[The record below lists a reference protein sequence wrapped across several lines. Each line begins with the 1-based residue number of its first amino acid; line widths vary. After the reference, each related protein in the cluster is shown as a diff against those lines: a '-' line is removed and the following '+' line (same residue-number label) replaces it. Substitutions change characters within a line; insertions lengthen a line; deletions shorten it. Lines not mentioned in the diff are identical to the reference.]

1 MQQEVSNMNTPNDL
15 QSSKGNYMSN
25 MMQKLGP
32 LLGLFILVVIVSV
45 LNPSFLE
52 PLNILNLLRQV
63 AINALIAFGMTFVI
77 LTGGIDLSV
86 GSILALS
93 SALMAGM
100 IVSGIDPI
108 LAILIGCLL
117 GAAMGAVNGLLIT
130 KGKMAPFIATLATM
144 TIFRGLTLVYTDGNP
159 ITGLGDNYY
168 FQLFGRGYFLGIPV
182 PAITMMLAFIVLWII
197 LHKTP
202 FGRRTYAIGGNE
214 KAAFISGIKVPRV
227 KIMIYSLAGLLA
239 ALAGAILTSRLNS
252 AQPTAGTSYE
262 LDAIAAVVLG
272 GTSLTGGKGRIVGT
286 LIGALIIGTLN
297 NGLNLLG
304 VSSFYQMVVKGIV
317 ILIAVLIDRKKA
329 A

>member
-1 MQQEVSNMNTPNDL
+1 MNSINAVTKP
-15 QSSKGNYMSN
+15 KTN
-25 MMQKLGP
+25 MMNAITQKLGP
-32 LLGLFILVVIVSV
+32 LLGLIILVVIVSI

-86 GSILALS
+86 GAILALS
-93 SALMAGM
+93 SALTAGM
-100 IVSGIDPI
+100 MVSGIDPI
-108 LAILIGCLL
+108 LAILVGCIL
-117 GAAMGAVNGLLIT
+117 GGLMGMVNGLFIT

-144 TIFRGLTLVYTDGNP
+144 TIFRGLTLVYTGGNP
-159 ITGLGDNYY
+159 ITGLGDNYL

-182 PAITMMLAFIVLWII
+182 PAITMILTFVVLYII

-202 FGRRTYAIGGNE
+202 FGRKTYAIGGNE
-214 KAAFISGIKVPRV
+214 KAALISGIKVPKV
-227 KIMIYSLAGLLA
+227 KIMIYSLSGMLA

-272 GTSLTGGKGRIVGT
+272 GTSLSGGKGRIFGT

-317 ILIAVLIDRKKA
+317 ILIAVLLDRKK
-329 A
+329 

>member
-1 MQQEVSNMNTPNDL
+1 MTTIQDAKKP
-15 QSSKGNYMSN
+15 KGFQLSQVT
-25 MMQKLGP
+25 QKLGP
-32 LLGLFILVVIVSV
+32 LLGLIILIIIVSV

-63 AINALIAFGMTFVI
+63 SINALIAFGMTFVI

-93 SALMAGM
+93 SAFVANML
-100 IVSGIDPI
+100 VSGVDPI
-108 LAILIGCLL
+108 LAIIIGCLL
-117 GAAMGAVNGLLIT
+117 GGVMGMVNGLLIT

-144 TIFRGLTLVYTDGNP
+144 TVFRGLTMVYTDGNP
-159 ITGLGDNYY
+159 ITGLGDSRL
-168 FQLFGRGYFLGIPV
+168 FQLFGRGYELGIPV
-182 PAITMMLAFIVLWII
+182 PAITMIITFVILWVI
-197 LHKTP
+197 LNKTP
-202 FGRRTYAIGGNE
+202 FGRKTYAIGGNE
-214 KAAFISGIKVPRV
+214 KASIVSGIKVPRV
-227 KIMIYSLAGLLA
+227 KIMIYSLAGLLS

-272 GTSLTGGKGRIVGT
+272 GTSLSGGRGRIVGT

-317 ILIAVLIDRKKA
+317 ILIAVLIDRKKSA
-329 A
+329 

>member
-1 MQQEVSNMNTPNDL
+1 MTTINDAKP
-15 QSSKGNYMSN
+15 SKGFQLSPQMT
-25 MMQKLGP
+25 QKLGP
-32 LLGLFILVVIVSV
+32 LLGLFILIVIVSI

-63 AINALIAFGMTFVI
+63 SINALIAFGMTFVI

-86 GSILALS
+86 GSTLALS
-93 SALMAGM
+93 SAFVANMLVAGY
-100 IVSGIDPI
+100 DPI
-108 LAILIGCLL
+108 LSILAGCLL
-117 GAAMGAVNGLLIT
+117 GGVMGMINGLLVT
-130 KGKMAPFIATLATM
+130 QGKMAPFIATLATM

-159 ITGLGDNYY
+159 ITGLGDSMT
-168 FQLFGRGYFLGIPV
+168 FQLFGRGYQFGIPV
-182 PAITMMLAFIVLWII
+182 PAITMIIAFTILWVI
-197 LHKTP
+197 LHKTA
-202 FGRRTYAIGGNE
+202 FGRKTYAIGGNE
-214 KAAFISGIKVPRV
+214 KAAIVSGIKVSRV
-227 KIMIYSLAGLLA
+227 KIMIYSLAGMLS

-272 GTSLTGGKGRIVGT
+272 GTSLSGGRGRIVGT

-317 ILIAVLIDRKKA
+317 ILIAVLIDRKKSA
-329 A
+329 

>member
-1 MQQEVSNMNTPNDL
+1 MKAINESAPVGKANFINT
-15 QSSKGNYMSN
+15 MT
-25 MMQKLGP
+25 QKLGP
-32 LLGLFILVVIVSV
+32 LLGLIVLIIIVSV

-86 GSILALS
+86 GAILALS
-93 SALMAGM
+93 SALTAGM
-100 IVSGIDPI
+100 IVSGVDPI
-108 LAILIGCLL
+108 LAILVGCIL
-117 GAAMGAVNGLLIT
+117 GAVMGMVNGLLIT

-144 TIFRGLTLVYTDGNP
+144 TAFRGLTLVYTKGNP
-159 ITGLGDNYY
+159 ITGLGDNQL

-182 PAITMMLAFIVLWII
+182 PAITMIITFAILFII

-202 FGRRTYAIGGNE
+202 FGRKTYAIGGNE
-214 KAAFISGIKVPRV
+214 KASLISGIKVDKV
-227 KIMIYSLAGLLA
+227 KVMIYGLSGLLA

-272 GTSLTGGKGRIVGT
+272 GTSLSGGKGRIFGT

-317 ILIAVLIDRKKA
+317 IIIAVLLDRKKSA
-329 A
+329 

>member
-1 MQQEVSNMNTPNDL
+1 MSTKSEVKAAGRLHYVENA
-15 QSSKGNYMSN
+15 
-25 MMQKLGP
+25 MQKLGP
-32 LLGLFILVVIVSV
+32 LLGLLILIVIVSI
-45 LNPSFLE
+45 LNPSFLA

-63 AINALIAFGMTFVI
+63 AINALIAYGMTFVI

-100 IVSGIDPI
+100 IVSGMDPI
-108 LAILIGCLL
+108 LAVLIGCIL
-117 GAAMGAVNGLLIT
+117 GALMGMVNGLLVT

-144 TIFRGLTLVYTDGNP
+144 TIFRGLTLVYTEGNP
-159 ITGLGDNYY
+159 ITGLGDNYL

-182 PAITMMLAFIVLWII
+182 PAVTMMVSFAVLWVI

-202 FGRRTYAIGGNE
+202 FGRQTYAIGGNE
-214 KAAFISGIKVPRV
+214 KAALITGIKVPRV
-227 KIMIYSLAGLLA
+227 KVMIYSLAGLLA

-272 GTSLTGGKGRIVGT
+272 GTSLSGGRGRIFGT

-317 ILIAVLIDRKKA
+317 ILIAVLIDRKKSA
-329 A
+329 

>member
-1 MQQEVSNMNTPNDL
+1 MTTMNEAKTA
-15 QSSKGNYMSN
+15 KGFQLSQIT
-25 MMQKLGP
+25 QKLGP
-32 LLGLFILVVIVSV
+32 LLGLIIMIIIVSV
-45 LNPSFLE
+45 LNPSFLQ

-63 AINALIAFGMTFVI
+63 SINALIAFGMTFVI

-93 SALMAGM
+93 SAFVANMLVAGF
-100 IVSGIDPI
+100 DPI
-108 LAILIGCLL
+108 LAIIIGCLL
-117 GAAMGAVNGLLIT
+117 GGVMGMINGLLIT

-159 ITGLGDNYY
+159 ITGLGDSMT
-168 FQLFGRGYFLGIPV
+168 FQLFGRGYQFGIPV
-182 PAITMMLAFIVLWII
+182 PAITMMITFAILWVI
-197 LHKTP
+197 LHKTS
-202 FGRRTYAIGGNE
+202 FGRKTYAIGGNE
-214 KAAFISGIKVPRV
+214 KAAIVSGIKVTRV
-227 KIMIYSLAGLLA
+227 KIMIYSLAGMLS
-239 ALAGAILTSRLNS
+239 ALAGTILTSRLNS

-272 GTSLTGGKGRIVGT
+272 GTSLSGGRGRIVGT

-317 ILIAVLIDRKKA
+317 ILIAVLIDRKKSA
-329 A
+329 

>member
-1 MQQEVSNMNTPNDL
+1 MKTIDAGKKPRKTTMMNSIT
-15 QSSKGNYMSN
+15 
-25 MMQKLGP
+25 QKLGP
-32 LLGLFILVVIVSV
+32 LLGLIVLVVIVSI

-86 GSILALS
+86 GAILALS
-93 SALMAGM
+93 SALTAGM
-100 IVSGIDPI
+100 IVSGLDPM
-108 LAILIGCLL
+108 LAIIIGCIL
-117 GAAMGAVNGLLIT
+117 GGVMGMVNGLFIT

-144 TIFRGLTLVYTDGNP
+144 TIFRGLTLVYTGGNP
-159 ITGLGDNYY
+159 ITGLGDNYL

-182 PAITMMLAFIVLWII
+182 PAITMILTFVLLFII

-202 FGRRTYAIGGNE
+202 FGRKTYAIGGNE
-214 KAAFISGIKVPRV
+214 KAALISGIKVPNV
-227 KIMIYSLAGLLA
+227 KIMIYSLSGMLA

-272 GTSLTGGKGRIVGT
+272 GTSLSGGKGRIFGT

-317 ILIAVLIDRKKA
+317 ILIAVLLDRKK
-329 A
+329 

>member
-1 MQQEVSNMNTPNDL
+1 MKTSPAKVNHVENL
-15 QSSKGNYMSN
+15 
-25 MMQKLGP
+25 MQKLGP
-32 LLGLFILVVIVSV
+32 LLGLLILVTIVSI

-52 PLNILNLLRQV
+52 PLNLLNLLRQV

-86 GSILALS
+86 GAILALS

-100 IVSGIDPI
+100 IVSGVDPM

-117 GAAMGAVNGLLIT
+117 GAVMGAINGLLIT

-159 ITGLGDNYY
+159 ITGLGESYM

-182 PAITMMLAFIVLWII
+182 PAITMMLAFAAFWVI

-202 FGRRTYAIGGNE
+202 FGRKTYAIGGNE
-214 KAAFISGIKVPRV
+214 KAAIISGIKVTKV

-272 GTSLTGGKGRIVGT
+272 GTSLSGGRGLIVGT

-304 VSSFYQMVVKGIV
+304 VSSFFQMVVKGIV

>member
-1 MQQEVSNMNTPNDL
+1 MTAMNDTKTA
-15 QSSKGNYMSN
+15 KGFQLS
-25 MMQKLGP
+25 QITSKLGP
-32 LLGLFILVVIVSV
+32 LLGLIILIIIVSV

-63 AINALIAFGMTFVI
+63 SINALIAFGMTFVI

-93 SALMAGM
+93 SAFVANMM
-100 IVSGIDPI
+100 VSGFDPI
-108 LAILIGCLL
+108 LAIIIGCLL
-117 GAAMGAVNGLLIT
+117 GGVMGMVNGLMIT
-130 KGKMAPFIATLATM
+130 QGKMAPFIATLATM
-144 TIFRGLTLVYTDGNP
+144 TIFRGLTLVYTNGNP
-159 ITGLGDNYY
+159 ITGLGDSMT
-168 FQLFGRGYFLGIPV
+168 FQLFGRGYQFGIPV
-182 PAITMMLAFIVLWII
+182 PAITMIVTFAILWVI
-197 LHKTP
+197 LHKTS
-202 FGRRTYAIGGNE
+202 FGRKTYAIGGNE
-214 KAAFISGIKVPRV
+214 KAAIVSGIKVSRV
-227 KIMIYSLAGLLA
+227 KIMIYSLAGLLS

-272 GTSLTGGKGRIVGT
+272 GTSLSGGRGRIVGT

-317 ILIAVLIDRKKA
+317 IVIAVLIDRKKSA
-329 A
+329 

>member
-1 MQQEVSNMNTPNDL
+1 MNNALKTNHV
-15 QSSKGNYMSN
+15 GNI
-25 MMQKLGP
+25 MQKLGP
-32 LLGLFILVVIVSV
+32 LLGLLVLVVTVSIM
-45 LNPSFLE
+45 NPSFLE
-52 PLNILNLLRQV
+52 PLNLLNLLRQV
-63 AINALIAFGMTFVI
+63 AINALIAYGMTFVI

-100 IVSGIDPI
+100 MVSGIDPI
-108 LAILIGCLL
+108 LAILIGSLL
-117 GAAMGAVNGLLIT
+117 GALMGMVNGLLIT

-144 TIFRGLTLVYTDGNP
+144 TMFRGLTLVYTDGNP
-159 ITGLGDNYY
+159 ITGLGDSYA

-182 PAITMMLAFIVLWII
+182 PAITMLLSFAVLWII

-202 FGRRTYAIGGNE
+202 FGRKTYAIGGNE
-214 KAAFISGIKVPRV
+214 KAALISGIKVD
-227 KIMIYSLAGLLA
+227 KIKVMIYSLAGLLS

-262 LDAIAAVVLG
+262 LDAIAAVVLV
-272 GTSLTGGKGRIVGT
+272 GTSLSGGRGLIVGT

-304 VSSFYQMVVKGIV
+304 VSSFFQMVVKGIV
-317 ILIAVLIDRKKA
+317 IIIAVLIDRKKA